1 MADSAKVKIQD
12 KILFYLKQAV
22 FLPII
27 LFLPVFIDQ
36 PSCRK
41 IVLLSIVVVYYFL
54 CFMGPVYLLRFLIK
68 KFPLSQKFVD
78 NVSFLGF
85 LFMYIF
91 SVFNWVKVFIGVGES
106 FSFTSALFLIPFLAL
121 VRVASVIVITTFI
134 YVCYLILKKKKEL

>member
-1 MADSAKVKIQD
+1 MADSVQIKIQD

-106 FSFTSALFLIPFLAL
+106 FSFTSSLFLIPFLAL

>member
-1 MADSAKVKIQD
+1 MAETAKVKIQD
-12 KILFYLKQAV
+12 KILFYLKQSV

-54 CFMGPVYLLRFLIK
+54 CFMGPAYLLRFLVK
-68 KFPLSQKFVD
+68 KFPLNQRFVD
-78 NVSFLGF
+78 ITSFLSF

-91 SVFNWVKVFIGVGES
+91 SVFNWVKIFVGVEDY
-106 FSFTSALFLIPFLAL
+106 FSFASALFLIPFLAL
-121 VRVASVIVITTFI
+121 IRASSVILIMAFI
-134 YVCYLILKKKKEL
+134 YVCYLTFKKKREF